1 MTAIRRHII
10 RRIHRETGK
19 SLLEILR
26 NSRGLSATEIGQRY
40 LARREPAPQP

>member
-1 MTAIRRHII
+1 MTAIRRQLI

-26 NSRGLSATEIGQRY
+26 NSRGLTATEIGQRY
-40 LARREPAPQP
+40 LSRNEPARQS